1 MSGQFR
7 MYRGSVILGGMMAAG
22 LLGLPSTVAA
32 QSASQASV
40 VRATLAG
47 TSVLGIPLPATTTA
61 LADTG
66 ALPLG
71 TTGALQASSVAD
83 SVPNLLS
90 ADALH
95 ATVIGLP
102 DDVSSEASLG
112 SLGLF
117 VAGNSITADFIL
129 AQARAVTG
137 SGGSA
142 GSEIDGL
149 VINGVGVT
157 VTGAPNQTLPIIG
170 GRIVLNEIQN
180 GTGGVTVNALHLI
193 LTDGITDVVVATA
206 SAAIP

>member
-1 MSGQFR
+1 MSRQFR

-32 QSASQASV
+32 QTASQASV

-47 TSVLGIPLPATTTA
+47 TSVLGIPLPGTTTA

-71 TTGALQASSVAD
+71 TTGALQASSVPA

-137 SGGSA
+137 SGGAPRAEDGGA
-142 GSEIDGL
+142 GDHRG
-149 VINGVGVT
+149 GGDRPR
-157 VTGAPNQTLPIIG
+157 GAEHTPPHI
-170 GRIVLNEIQN
+170 
-180 GTGGVTVNALHLI
+180 
-193 LTDGITDVVVATA
+193 
-206 SAAIP
+206 

>member
-180 GTGGVTVNALHLI
+180 GTGGATVNALHLI
-193 LTDGITDVVVATA
+193 LTDGITDVV
-206 SAAIP
+206 

>member
-1 MSGQFR
+1 
-7 MYRGSVILGGMMAAG
+7 MAAG

-149 VINGVGVT
+149 SINGVSVP
-157 VTGAPNQTLPIIG
+157 VTGAPNQTIPLAG
-170 GRIVLNEIQN
+170 GVVILNEQR
-180 GTGGVTVNALHLI
+180 TDAGGALVNALHVI
-193 LTDGITDVVVATA
+193 VNGIADVVVASA
-206 SAAIP
+206 SAATP